1 MGRWEE
7 GRWLEKEPEGAAWSE
22 RWAMTKGQFEILLS
36 RLDAIDERLREVE
49 IFQAGSKAVRN
60 ARQSSDIDVRWR
72 LGIIASLIGALVTL
86 ATKAGE
92 LLSNG
97 GK

>member
-1 MGRWEE
+1 
-7 GRWLEKEPEGAAWSE
+7 
-22 RWAMTKGQFEILLS
+22 MTRGQFEILLQ

-49 IFQAGSKAVRN
+49 IFQAGSKAVRS

-72 LGIIASLIGALVTL
+72 LGIIASLIGALVAL

-92 LLSNG
+92 LFSNG

>member
-1 MGRWEE
+1 
-7 GRWLEKEPEGAAWSE
+7 
-22 RWAMTKGQFEILLS
+22 MTRGQFEILLS

-49 IFQAGSKAVRN
+49 LYQAGNKAVRKT
-60 ARQSSDIDVRWR
+60 RQDEGIDVKWR
-72 LGIIASLIGALVTL
+72 LGIIASLIGSLITLVT
-86 ATKAGE
+86 KVIE

>member
-1 MGRWEE
+1 
-7 GRWLEKEPEGAAWSE
+7 
-22 RWAMTKGQFEILLS
+22 MTRGQFEILLS

-49 IFQAGSKAVRN
+49 LYQAGNKAVRKT
-60 ARQSSDIDVRWR
+60 RQDEGIDVKWR

-92 LLSNG
+92 LFSNG

>member
-1 MGRWEE
+1 
-7 GRWLEKEPEGAAWSE
+7 
-22 RWAMTKGQFEILLS
+22 MTRGQFEILLQ

-49 IFQAGSKAVRN
+49 IFQAGSQAVRKD
-60 ARQSSDIDVRWR
+60 RQSSDIDVRWR
-72 LGIIASLIGALVTL
+72 LGIIASLVGALVTL

>member
-1 MGRWEE
+1 
-7 GRWLEKEPEGAAWSE
+7 
-22 RWAMTKGQFEILLS
+22 MTRGQFEILLQ
-36 RLDAIDERLREVE
+36 RLDAIDERLRDVE
-49 IFQAGSKAVRN
+49 IFQAGHQGERK
-60 ARQSSDIDVRWR
+60 ARQSSDIDVKWR